1 MTLTRSE
8 ARLPLRYTRTL
19 PGMLSAP
26 ILPSKAISG
35 RDEFKTEAVS
45 AIGRHAPVPRST
57 LQPMTGFVDPP
68 RDIASSGEVDLYV
81 QYNFY
86 YLEAGGD
93 RDGTDTP
100 SQDGLAF
107 GGPSW
112 LGIVTGTDFA
122 PLPCRVEILRRM
134 PPHVDRRFDMAA
146 EHDLQIVDGYVKLTG
161 PHGQMPHLWLATEP
175 GLHRCRIHARNRTQ
189 GLQAIAPTGPAISRV
204 NPENHYIQIW
214 PSLNARAPEVLYG
227 PDDFARSYR

>member
-93 RDGTDTP
+93 RD
-100 SQDGLAF
+100 
-107 GGPSW
+107 
-112 LGIVTGTDFA
+112 GTDFA